1 MEMLKRAHIFA
12 RGLVQ
17 GVGFRPFIYT
27 IAVANG
33 LGGYVLN
40 LGDAG
45 VEILVEGE
53 ETKLKKFITE
63 IREKKPSVARVD
75 ALNIAWGAPTGEFD
89 KFMIAEST
97 EKRLTV
103 RSVIPTDLSICDL
116 CITDIYRGNRWHDYS
131 FTSCAQCGPRFTIIR
146 KLPYDRKNT
155 SMADFPFCP
164 YCQAE
169 YDNPMDRRYDAQGI
183 ACLICG
189 PRHTLVDKTGEPLKG
204 EPLSE
209 AAKLLSEGYIVAV
222 KGIGGFHVAVD
233 ATNDS
238 AVMELRKRRLRPA
251 QPFAVMSRS
260 IQRIKNFG
268 VVSCQEENLLMNV
281 YRPIVTV
288 QKSSPCSLAD
298 SVSPGL
304 DSIGVMLPYT
314 GIHLLL
320 LDNFAKD
327 ALVMTSGNYPGR
339 PISIDN
345 KQTLKELRNIA
356 DFFLMHNRTI
366 VNRCDDSVIKI
377 VEGVPMFLR
386 KSRGYAPSYLAMPW
400 GIGINGLISVGGE
413 FNATGSV
420 FLQDRIVTTQHIGDI
435 NELETL
441 DYLKN
446 ALNFITKIYNMSDF
460 SCIAHDL
467 NPSFLTTRY
476 AKEFAESYNAQT
488 IPVQHHHAH
497 IASLMADNSM
507 PRDASIVCIAID
519 GVGYGIDGM
528 AWGGEILLSGYSNFE
543 RVAHLRYQPMPGG
556 DICAYYPARF
566 LAAILSTVMSDSEIC
581 ALFEKFYVHY
591 LKHGMDELGVI
602 LKQAR
607 INDTLKTS
615 SMGRILDAIAA
626 LMKVCGI
633 RTYEGEPPMRL
644 ECMAKRGKP
653 GRVALSL
660 PFSMKNGKYIIDTS
674 DFMLSL
680 LENIRNGNKE
690 NITFEAHRVLGITL
704 GNIACRISDENGVQT
719 IGLTGGSAVNTLLF
733 KYIKETVEQN
743 NKQFLFHR
751 NVPCGDGGTS
761 TGQVAV
767 AAAFQ

>member
-1 MEMLKRAHIFA
+1 MQKRAHIFA

-33 LGGYVLN
+33 LKGYVLN

-45 VEILVEGE
+45 VEILVEGDE
-53 ETKLKKFITE
+53 AKLKKFIAE
-63 IREKKPSVARVD
+63 IREKKPSVSRVD
-75 ALNIAWGAPTGEFD
+75 ALDVTWEAPTVEFD
-89 KFMIAEST
+89 KFTIAKSN

-116 CITDIYRGNRWHDYS
+116 FITDIYCKSRWHNYP
-131 FTSCAQCGPRFTIIR
+131 FTSCAQCGPRFTMIR
-146 KLPYDRKNT
+146 RLPYDRDNT
-155 SMADFPFCP
+155 SMVDFPFCP
-164 YCQAE
+164 HCQAE

-183 ACLICG
+183 TCPICG
-189 PRHTLVDKTGEPLKG
+189 PRHTLVDKTGEPLTG

-209 AAKLLSEGYIVAV
+209 AVKLLSEGYIVAV

-233 ATNDS
+233 ANNES
-238 AVMELRKRRLRPA
+238 AVMELRKRRRRPA

-260 IQRIKNFG
+260 IQKIRNFG
-268 VVSCQEENLLMNV
+268 IVSRREEDLLKSAQ
-281 YRPIVTV
+281 RPIITL

-327 ALVMTSGNYPGR
+327 ALVMTSGNYPGK
-339 PISIDN
+339 PISTDN
-345 KQTLKELRNIA
+345 KQILKELRNIA
-356 DFFLMHNRTI
+356 DFYLMHNRTI
-366 VNRCDDSVIKI
+366 INRCDDSVIKV

-400 GIGINGLISVGGE
+400 NVGKNGSISVGGE
-413 FNATGSV
+413 FNVTGSV

-435 NELETL
+435 SELEKL

-446 ALNFITKIYNMSDF
+446 ALKFITKIYNMSGF
-460 SCIAHDL
+460 SYIAHDL

-476 AKEFAESYNAQT
+476 AKELADLYKAQP

-497 IASLMADNSM
+497 LASLLADNSL
-507 PRDASIVCIAID
+507 PQDASIICIAID
-519 GVGYGIDGM
+519 GVGYGTDGM
-528 AWGGEILLSGYSNFE
+528 AWGGEILLGEYSNFD

-556 DICAYYPARF
+556 DLCAYYPARF
-566 LAAILSTVMSDSEIC
+566 LAAILSTVMSDSEIS
-581 ALFEKFYVHY
+581 ALFEKTYARY
-591 LKHGMDELGVI
+591 LRHGMDELDVI
-602 LKQAR
+602 LKQSR
-607 INDTLKTS
+607 TNDALKTS
-615 SMGRILDAIAA
+615 SMGRLLDAIAA
-626 LMKVCGI
+626 LMNVCSL

-644 ECMAKRGKP
+644 ESVAKGGKH
-653 GRVALSL
+653 GKVALRL
-660 PFSMKNGKYIIDTS
+660 PFSKKNGKYIIDTS

-680 LENIRNGNKE
+680 LENIQNSREE
-690 NITFEAHRVLGITL
+690 NITFEAHRVLGVTL
-704 GNIACRISDENGVQT
+704 GDLACRISDENGVQT
-719 IGLTGGSAVNTLLF
+719 IGLTGGAAVNTLLF
-733 KYIKETVEQN
+733 KHIKETVERN
-743 NKQFLFHR
+743 NKQFLFYKT
-751 NVPCGDGGTS
+751 VPCGDGGTS

>member
-1 MEMLKRAHIFA
+1 MEMQKRAHIFA

-33 LGGYVLN
+33 LEGYVLN

-45 VEILVEGE
+45 VEILVEGDE
-53 ETKLKKFITE
+53 AKLKKFIAE

-75 ALNIAWGAPTGEFD
+75 ALDVTWEAPTGGFD
-89 KFMIAEST
+89 KFTIMESN

-103 RSVIPTDLSICDL
+103 RSVIPTDLGICDL
-116 CITDIYRGNRWHDYS
+116 CITDIYRKSRWHSYS
-131 FTSCAQCGPRFTIIR
+131 FTSCAQCGPRFTMIR
-146 KLPYDRKNT
+146 KLPYDRENT

-164 YCQAE
+164 HCHAE

-183 ACLICG
+183 TCPICG
-189 PRHTLVDKTGEPLKG
+189 PRHTLIDKTGEQLTG

-233 ATNDS
+233 ASNES
-238 AVMELRKRRLRPA
+238 AVMELRKRRRRPA

-260 IQRIKNFG
+260 IQKIKNFG
-268 VVSCQEENLLMNV
+268 IVSCQEEDLLKSV
-281 YRPIVTV
+281 YRPIIIL

-327 ALVMTSGNYPGR
+327 ALVMTSGNYPGK
-339 PISIDN
+339 PISTDN
-345 KQTLKELRNIA
+345 KQALKELRNIA

-366 VNRCDDSVIKI
+366 VNRCDDSVIKV

-400 GIGINGLISVGGE
+400 NVGKNGLMAVGGE
-413 FNATGSV
+413 FNVTGSV

-435 NELETL
+435 SEPETL

-476 AKEFAESYNAQT
+476 AKELADLHKAQT

-497 IASLMADNSM
+497 LASLMADNSL
-507 PRDASIVCIAID
+507 PREASIVCIAID
-519 GVGYGIDGM
+519 GVGYGTDGM
-528 AWGGEILLSGYSNFE
+528 AWGGEILLGGYSNFD
-543 RVAHLRYQPMPGG
+543 RVAHLQYQPMPGG
-556 DICAYYPARF
+556 DLCAYYPARF
-566 LAAILSTVMSDSEIC
+566 LASILSTVMSDSEIS
-581 ALFEKFYVHY
+581 ALFEGAYSRY
-591 LKHGMDELGVI
+591 LRHGMDELDVI
-602 LKQAR
+602 LKQSR
-607 INDTLKTS
+607 NNDALKTS
-615 SMGRILDAIAA
+615 SMGRLLDAIATLMNVCA
-626 LMKVCGI
+626 L

-644 ECMAKRGKP
+644 EGVARRGKP
-653 GRVALSL
+653 GRVTLRL
-660 PFSMKNGKYIIDTS
+660 PFSKKNGKYIIDTS

-680 LENIRNGNKE
+680 LENIQNKRE
-690 NITFEAHRVLGITL
+690 DITFEAHRVLGVTL
-704 GNIACRISDENGVQT
+704 AELACMISDENRVPA

-733 KYIKETVEQN
+733 RHIKKTVERN
-743 NKQFLFHR
+743 NKQFLFYKTI
-751 NVPCGDGGTS
+751 PCGDGGIS
-761 TGQVAV
+761 TGQAAV
-767 AAAFQ
+767 AATFR